1 MKPIGFDYPVNV
13 KALYYIYKDR
23 LVDIINLHSALHDC
37 LVKHGVVTDD
47 NYKIIA
53 TTDGSRVEID
63 RENPRTEVIIE
74 EKEDGA

>member
-1 MKPIGFDYPVNV
+1 MTSVGTFG
-13 KALYYIYKDR
+13 
-23 LVDIINLHSALHDC
+23 INLHSALHDC

-63 RENPRTEVIIE
+63 RENARTEVIIE